1 MNRIIIIGNGFD
13 RAHNLRTGYKEFID
27 DYWSEFTSKITNI
40 IGKKFGIDTM
50 IKPYN
55 DGYASLEVANLH
67 LMSATEN
74 PLLFVEPNSKQKYA
88 KHPCLSNE
96 SNAYNNLI
104 KVINKYNESFP
115 SQQLVLRF
123 TNKFLGHISEQCSLK
138 NWLDIENEYYEELKR
153 ILSDEDTKR
162 RNARVKLLNDELK
175 AVKDLLKEHLI
186 KVTKKEN
193 IEKHQSIQEAFSSL
207 VELDDI
213 ATCKKHEF
221 LNSVFF
227 KFNIDGGIYL
237 YEDYKNK
244 EHEYD
249 GHNTEDQIQRNFI
262 EHNIKDEFFKKE
274 YCKPNTLLLNF
285 NYTKTAENLYIK
297 EDMNFEIINIHGEL
311 DNEDNPIIFGY
322 GDELDEDYQKIEKT
336 QDNDFLENIKSIKY
350 HQTCN
355 YRDLLKFI
363 ESGIYQ
369 VFVMGHSCGNSDRT
383 LLNTLFEH
391 NNCASIKVFYWQP
404 EEGKDDYSNLIRN
417 ISRNFNDKPKMR
429 DIVVNRKNCLPLV
442 PFNEKALLEEQN
454 IHTVSKFIRIQ

>member
-27 DYWSEFTSKITNI
+27 DYWSGFINKITESIFSYNKSFYDFKPFKDEHVCMEI
-40 IGKKFGIDTM
+40 
-50 IKPYN
+50 IKPESRIGTNPILFYKKPESYEELTRIINEYN
-55 DGYASLEVANLH
+55 QN
-67 LMSATEN
+67 
-74 PLLFVEPNSKQKYA
+74 NS
-88 KHPCLSNE
+88 SNR
-96 SNAYNNLI
+96 
-104 KVINKYNESFP
+104 F
-115 SQQLVLRF
+115 QLRF
-123 TNKFLGHISEQCSLK
+123 ENKFLGHISEQCSLK
-138 NWLDIENEYYEELKR
+138 NWLDIENEYYEMLKK
-153 ILSDEDTKR
+153 ILTDEAPSKR
-162 RNARVKLLNDELK
+162 NEKVKKLNDEWD
-175 AVKDLLKEHLI
+175 AVKMLLEKHLI

-193 IEKHQSIQEAFSSL
+193 IEKHQSIQEAFSSP

-213 ATCKKHEF
+213 ATCKQREF
-221 LNSVFF
+221 IDSVIFE
-227 KFNIDGGIYL
+227 IDLAGHIDI

-244 EHEYD
+244 ENDYYSN
-249 GHNTEDQIQRNFI
+249 NTEDQIRRCFI
-262 EHNIKDEFFKKE
+262 EKNMKDEFFKKE

-297 EDMNFEIINIHGEL
+297 EGMNFEIINIHGEL

-322 GDELDEDYQKIEKT
+322 GDELDEYYQKIEKT

-391 NNCASIKVFYWQP
+391 KNCASIKVFYRQF
-404 EEGKDDYSNLIRN
+404 EDGTDDYSNLIRN

-442 PFNEKALLEEQN
+442 PFNEKALLKNQN
-454 IHTVSKFIRIQ
+454 IQNVSELISVQL

>member
-27 DYWSEFTSKITNI
+27 DYWSDFITNTTALVSGTGNPYYI
-40 IGKKFGIDTM
+40 
-50 IKPYN
+50 IKPFKDKYV
-55 DGYASLEVANLH
+55 SLEENDPNQMTLSIPVTAFERPKSYKEL
-67 LMSATEN
+67 TEFIN
-74 PLLFVEPNSKQKYA
+74 EYNKQNR
-88 KHPCLSNE
+88 LNR
-96 SNAYNNLI
+96 
-104 KVINKYNESFP
+104 F
-115 SQQLVLRF
+115 QLNF
-123 TNKFLGHISEQCSLK
+123 ENDFFKQISEQCSFK
-138 NWLDIENEYYEELKR
+138 NWLDIENKYYEELKK
-153 ILSDEDTKR
+153 ILSDEDTSR
-162 RNARVKLLNDELK
+162 RNARVKRLNKELK
-175 AVKDLLKEHLI
+175 AVEELLEDHLT
-186 KVTKKEN
+186 KVTKKSN
-193 IEKHQSIQEAFSSL
+193 RIKFQSIQEAFSSP
-207 VELDDI
+207 VELNDI

-227 KFNIDGGIYL
+227 KFNIDGDIYL

-363 ESGIYQ
+363 ETGIYQ

-429 DIVVNRKNCLPLV
+429 DIVVNREYCSPLV
-442 PFNEKALLEEQN
+442 PFNEKALLKNQN
-454 IHTVSKFIRIQ
+454 IQNVSELISVQL

>member
-1 MNRIIIIGNGFD
+1 MTLSIPVTAFERPKS
-13 RAHNLRTGYKEFID
+13 YKELTEFIN
-27 DYWSEFTSKITNI
+27 E
-40 IGKKFGIDTM
+40 
-50 IKPYN
+50 YN
-55 DGYASLEVANLH
+55 KQNRLNRFQLNF
-67 LMSATEN
+67 EN
-74 PLLFVEPNSKQKYA
+74 DFFKQ
-88 KHPCLSNE
+88 
-96 SNAYNNLI
+96 
-104 KVINKYNESFP
+104 
-115 SQQLVLRF
+115 
-123 TNKFLGHISEQCSLK
+123 ISEQCSFK
-138 NWLDIENEYYEELKR
+138 NWLDIENKYYEELKK
-153 ILSDEDTKR
+153 ILSDEDTSR
-162 RNARVKLLNDELK
+162 RNARVKRLNKELK
-175 AVKDLLKEHLI
+175 AVEELLEDHLT
-186 KVTKKEN
+186 KVTKKSN
-193 IEKHQSIQEAFSSL
+193 RIKFQSIQEAFSSP
-207 VELDDI
+207 VELNDI

-227 KFNIDGGIYL
+227 KFNIDGDIYL

-363 ESGIYQ
+363 ETGIYQ

-429 DIVVNRKNCLPLV
+429 DIVVNREYCSPLV
-442 PFNEKALLEEQN
+442 PFNEKALLKNQN
-454 IHTVSKFIRIQ
+454 IQNVSELISVQL

>member
-27 DYWSEFTSKITNI
+27 DYWSGLFNQITDVSGQLIVKSYCDTFVSFNI
-40 IGKKFGIDTM
+40 INPDALIYSRSPFAI
-50 IKPYN
+50 IKPKSYN
-55 DGYASLEVANLH
+55 EFIDYINQSNDRYAS
-67 LMSATEN
+67 
-74 PLLFVEPNSKQKYA
+74 KKY
-88 KHPCLSNE
+88 E
-96 SNAYNNLI
+96 
-104 KVINKYNESFP
+104 F
-115 SQQLVLRF
+115 RF
-123 TNKFLGHISEQCSLK
+123 ENKFFGHISEQCSLK
-138 NWLDIENEYYEELKR
+138 NWLDIENEYYEMLKK
-153 ILSDEDTKR
+153 ILTDEASSKR
-162 RNARVKLLNDELK
+162 NEKVKKLNDEWD
-175 AVKDLLKEHLI
+175 AVKMLLEEHLTL
-186 KVTKKEN
+186 VTKN
-193 IEKHQSIQEAFSSL
+193 NDMEKHQSIQEAFSSP

-213 ATCKKHEF
+213 ATCKQHEF

-227 KFNIDGGIYL
+227 KYDLDGDIYL

-249 GHNTEDQIQRNFI
+249 GHNTEDQIRRNFI
-262 EHNIKDEFFKKE
+262 EQNIKKEFFKKE

-297 EDMNFEIINIHGEL
+297 EDMYFDIVNIHGEL
-311 DNEDNPIIFGY
+311 NNEDNPIIFGY

>member
-27 DYWSEFTSKITNI
+27 DYWSEFTSKITDI

-55 DGYASLEVANLH
+55 DGYASLEDIT
-67 LMSATEN
+67 SEN
-74 PLLFVEPNSKQKYA
+74 VHHMKRAFIGES
-88 KHPCLSNE
+88 SNP
-96 SNAYNNLI
+96 YNDLI
-104 KVINKYNESFP
+104 KYINEYNEVYTN
-115 SQQLVLRF
+115 QKRVLVSKNNFLR
-123 TNKFLGHISEQCSLK
+123 HISEQCSLK
-138 NWLDIENEYYEELKR
+138 NWLDIENEYYEMLKK
-153 ILSDEDTKR
+153 ILTDEAPSKR
-162 RNARVKLLNDELK
+162 NEKVKKLNDEWD
-175 AVKDLLKEHLI
+175 AVKMLLEEHLI

-193 IEKHQSIQEAFSSL
+193 IEKHQSIQEAFSSP

-213 ATCKKHEF
+213 ATCKQREF
-221 LNSVFF
+221 IDSVIFE
-227 KFNIDGGIYL
+227 IDLAGHIDI
-237 YEDYKNK
+237 YEDYKNI
-244 EHEYD
+244 ENDYYSN
-249 GHNTEDQIQRNFI
+249 NTEDQIRRCFI
-262 EHNIKDEFFKKE
+262 EKNMKDEFFKKE

-322 GDELDEDYQKIEKT
+322 GDELDEYYQKIEKT

-391 NNCASIKVFYWQP
+391 KNCASIKVFYRQMKD
-404 EEGKDDYSNLIRN
+404 GTDDYSNLIRN

>member
-1 MNRIIIIGNGFD
+1 MKRIIIIGNGFD

-27 DYWSEFTSKITNI
+27 DYWSDFITNTTALVSQTRHPYYI
-40 IGKKFGIDTM
+40 
-50 IKPYN
+50 IKPFKDKYVSLDVIKINPNSMLDPIFAPNKPKSYKELTKLIIVYN
-55 DGYASLEVANLH
+55 DSYSQYRINLNF
-67 LMSATEN
+67 EN
-74 PLLFVEPNSKQKYA
+74 DFFKQ
-88 KHPCLSNE
+88 
-96 SNAYNNLI
+96 
-104 KVINKYNESFP
+104 
-115 SQQLVLRF
+115 
-123 TNKFLGHISEQCSLK
+123 ISEQCSLK
-138 NWLDIENEYYEELKR
+138 NWLDIENEYYDELKK
-153 ILSDEDTKR
+153 ILTDEDTSN
-162 RNARVKLLNDELK
+162 RNERVKALNKGLK
-175 AVKDLLKEHLI
+175 AVEELLKEHLI

-193 IEKHQSIQEAFSSL
+193 IEKHQSIQEAFSSP

-213 ATCKKHEF
+213 ATCKQREF
-221 LNSVFF
+221 IDSVIFE
-227 KFNIDGGIYL
+227 IDLAGHIDI

-244 EHEYD
+244 ENDYYSN
-249 GHNTEDQIQRNFI
+249 NTEDQIRRCFI
-262 EHNIKDEFFKKE
+262 EKNMKDEFFKKE

-285 NYTKTAENLYIK
+285 NYTKTAENQYIK

-391 NNCASIKVFYWQP
+391 NNCASVKVFYRQMKD
-404 EEGKDDYSNLIRN
+404 GTDDYSNLIRN

-442 PFNEKALLEEQN
+442 PFNEKALLKDQN
-454 IHTVSKFIRIQ
+454 IQNVSEFIRIQ

>member
-27 DYWSEFTSKITNI
+27 DYWSDLFNQITDVSGQLIVKSYCDTFVSFNI
-40 IGKKFGIDTM
+40 INPDALIYSRSPFAI
-50 IKPYN
+50 IKPKSYN
-55 DGYASLEVANLH
+55 EFIDYINQSNDRYAS
-67 LMSATEN
+67 
-74 PLLFVEPNSKQKYA
+74 KKY
-88 KHPCLSNE
+88 E
-96 SNAYNNLI
+96 
-104 KVINKYNESFP
+104 F
-115 SQQLVLRF
+115 RF
-123 TNKFLGHISEQCSLK
+123 ENKFFGHISEQCSLK
-138 NWLDIENEYYEELKR
+138 NWLDIENEYYEMLKK
-153 ILSDEDTKR
+153 ILTDEASSKR
-162 RNARVKLLNDELK
+162 NEKVKKLNDEWD
-175 AVKDLLKEHLI
+175 AVKMLLEEHLTL
-186 KVTKKEN
+186 VTKN
-193 IEKHQSIQEAFSSL
+193 NDMEKHQSIQEAFSSP

-213 ATCKKHEF
+213 ATCKQHEF

-227 KFNIDGGIYL
+227 KYDLDGDIYL
-237 YEDYKNK
+237 YEDYKIK

-249 GHNTEDQIQRNFI
+249 GHNTEDQIRRCFI
-262 EHNIKDEFFKKE
+262 EKNIKDEYFKKE
-274 YCKPNTLLLNF
+274 YCKPYTLLLNF

-297 EDMNFEIINIHGEL
+297 EDMNCKIINIHGEL
-311 DNEDNPIIFGY
+311 NNEENPIIFGY
-322 GDELDEDYQKIEKT
+322 GDELDEDYQNIEKT

-391 NNCASIKVFYWQP
+391 NNCASIKVFYRQMKD
-404 EEGKDDYSNLIRN
+404 GTDDYSNLIRN